1 MRETGFI
8 LECNFRAASSEDTD
22 SQLKLGDLVKING
35 IIAQPELNGLK
46 GRVTVVTP
54 ERIGVKIYDRNTSY
68 SLKPEKLEKI
78 KLAHV
83 PMFDDILNKHIP
95 HITEENRHEVIDNIL
110 SKLTESHSVTQYS
123 QFEKMQL
130 ENLILCLQTKEYT
143 IEQLKNRLDF
153 QSYMNDSKTVGDVLD
168 FLSNKP
174 SNVKAKEEIILR
186 DFPILG
192 KEPTTKN
199 YRKNYLKAINKYKIP
214 SERSAQLLKVFD
226 ERHKQKSKIDGVT
239 PQSLFVLSLAEYMSD
254 DFISS

>member
-1 MRETGFI
+1 MRETGLI
-8 LECNFRAASSEDTD
+8 LEFNFRASSDEDTH
-22 SQLKLGDLVKING
+22 SPLKLGELVKIKG

-46 GRVTVVTP
+46 GKVTVVTP
-54 ERIGVKIYDRNTSY
+54 ERIGVKIYDNNTSY

-78 KLAHV
+78 KLAQV

-95 HITEENRHEVIDNIL
+95 YITEENRDKVIDNIL
-110 SKLTESHSVTQYS
+110 SKLTDSHSMAQYNS
-123 QFEKMQL
+123 FEKIQL
-130 ENLILCLQTKEYT
+130 ENLILCLKTKEYT
-143 IEQLKNRLDF
+143 IEQLKNRLEF
-153 QSYMNDSKTVGDVLD
+153 QSYTNDSKTVGDIFN

-199 YRKNYLKAINKYKIP
+199 YRKNYLKAINKYKIS
-214 SERSAQLLKVFD
+214 SERSAQLLKIFD
-226 ERHKQKSKIDGVT
+226 EKYKQKIKVDGIT